1 MFNLAAIPLAYRI
14 GAIVL
19 AGLALYG
26 YARNAGVQAERTRWE
41 ARQAQAAEQ
50 SLIDYMAKQQR
61 IDTAVVQAGK
71 DADQRIAQANTT
83 ASTLQA
89 QLNAI
94 RSRKPIPAA
103 NPGCP
108 AHVLDD
114 ERVQWANRALG
125 YTTAPAGL

>member
-1 MFNLAAIPLAYRI
+1 MFNLSTIPVVYRI
-14 GAIVL
+14 GAILL

-50 SLIDYMAKQQR
+50 SLIDYIAKQQR
-61 IDTAVVQAGK
+61 IDTAVVKAGK
-71 DADQRIAQANTT
+71 DADTRIAQASAT

-89 QLNAI
+89 KLNAI
-94 RSRKPIPAA
+94 RARKPLPSPT
-103 NPGCP
+103 PGCP

-125 YTTAPAGL
+125 YTTAPVGL